1 MNKTLFRLISLVI
14 LVAMLAGCSALP
26 VAQTGPEEVEP
37 QAQPE
42 QAEGEQQP
50 QVQAEAFEPVTLQF
64 GYLPIGSYL
73 PLYVAIAKGYFEE
86 QGITLELQSF
96 RTGAEMVAPLALGQ
110 LDIGAGE
117 VGTAFFNAVA
127 QGLPVRLVLPMGFLT
142 SDHDY
147 LPLVVR
153 KDLYDSGAFD
163 SLEDQAGKKIAVN
176 AVRGLTEW
184 VAAKALESGGLTVD
198 DVELVVIPFPE
209 MVQAL
214 NNQAVDGAWVHYPV
228 ASTAVEA
235 GDGEAPIGVVLVGG
249 AEATNNP
256 QVTAYYFG
264 ERLLAPENREI
275 AVRVCM
281 ALIKAFRFINS
292 EDWMAD
298 EDVIRTM
305 AEITQTSPEAIRA
318 GVYPGYDSNGLLK
331 AESLAEMQ
339 AYYVARG
346 YTEYDTVISMDG
358 VINETFAQEARERLG
373 EVQP

>member
-1 MNKTLFRLISLVI
+1 MNATLIRLMSLI
-14 LVAMLAGCSALP
+14 LVLGLLAGCAALP
-26 VAQTGPEEVEP
+26 VAQTGADEAEPPAQSALEEVESP
-37 QAQPE
+37 V
-42 QAEGEQQP
+42 
-50 QVQAEAFEPVTLQF
+50 QVEAFEPVTLQA

-127 QGLPVRLVLPMGFLT
+127 QDLPVRVVLPMGFLT
-142 SDHDY
+142 AEHDY

-153 KDLYDSGAFD
+153 KDLYDSGELD
-163 SLEDQAGKKIAVN
+163 SLADQAGRKIAVN

-184 VAAKALESGGLTVD
+184 VAAKALESGGLSVD

-235 GDGEAPIGVVLVGG
+235 GGNDEAPIGVVLVGG
-249 AEATNNP
+249 AEATDDP
-256 QVTAYYFG
+256 QVTAFYFG
-264 ERLLAPENREI
+264 ERLLAPENQET
-275 AVRVCM
+275 AVRVSM

-292 EDWMAD
+292 EDWQAD
-298 EDVIRTM
+298 EDVISTM
-305 AEITQTSPEAIRA
+305 AAITQTSPEAIRA
-318 GVYPGYDSNGLLK
+318 GVYPGYDSNGRLK
-331 AESLAEMQ
+331 IDSLAEMQ
-339 AYYVARG
+339 AYYVERG
-346 YTEYDTVISMDG
+346 YTEYEVVMAMDE
-358 VINETFAQEARERLG
+358 VINESFAQEALGRLG

>member
-1 MNKTLFRLISLVI
+1 MKAAWIRLFSLV
-14 LVAMLAGCSALP
+14 LVVVLLAGCTALP
-26 VAQTGPEEVEP
+26 VAQTGPEEVDP
-37 QAQPE
+37 PA
-42 QAEGEQQP
+42 QAE
-50 QVQAEAFEPVTLQF
+50 VVEPVTLKA

-96 RTGAEMVAPLALGQ
+96 RTGAEMVAPLSLSQ

-127 QGLPVRLVLPMGFLT
+127 QDLPVRVVLPMGFLRAEN
-142 SDHDY
+142 SY
-147 LPLVVR
+147 LPLVAR
-153 KDLYDSGAFD
+153 KDLFDSGAFD

-184 VAAKALESGGLTVD
+184 VAAKALEAGGLSVD

-214 NNQAVDGAWVHYPV
+214 QNNAVDGAWIQYPV
-228 ASTAVEA
+228 ASTALNPGPNGEEPIAVRLIG
-235 GDGEAPIGVVLVGG
+235 GD
-249 AEATNNP
+249 EATDNA
-256 QVTAYYFG
+256 QVTAFYFG
-264 ERLLAPENREI
+264 ERLLKPENRET

-281 ALIKAFRFINS
+281 ALIKAFRFIND
-292 EDWMAD
+292 EDWKAD
-298 EDVIRTM
+298 EDVIATM

-318 GVYPGYDSNGLLK
+318 GVYAGFDPNGRMK
-331 AESLAEMQ
+331 VESLAAMQ
-339 AYYVARG
+339 AYYVERA
-346 YTEYDTVISMDG
+346 YTEYDKVIAMDG
-358 VINETFAQEARERLG
+358 VIDDSFWQEALERLG